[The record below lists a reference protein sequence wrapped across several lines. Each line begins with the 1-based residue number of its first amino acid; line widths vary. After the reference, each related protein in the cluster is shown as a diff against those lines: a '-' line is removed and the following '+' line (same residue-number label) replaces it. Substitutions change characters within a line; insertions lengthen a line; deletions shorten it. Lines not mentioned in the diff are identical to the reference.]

1 MLRARP
7 SATGARGFLLAALL
21 VLLGGCASTSE
32 YFKDAGRPAAE
43 APSPLEAWPH
53 RELWTGIVFNG
64 QKVGFTRREV
74 RPAPGAPG
82 RYEIESEAAIRLQFL
97 GFDKRVSLR
106 SLERVRGDLTLESF
120 RYSQKIDG
128 SQMEVTGSSDGKV
141 LKFAVKASG
150 SEQSKA
156 LSIDEP
162 LYPTSAL
169 ALLPVVHGLA
179 VGAAGRYSVF
189 NAETQSI
196 STAEQ
201 HVQAYETSG
210 LFAGTAFRTVTALL
224 GMETV
229 TWIAADGRPLL
240 ERGLNGVMISALE
253 NEATAK
259 SYLLEA
265 SLSKRDALVDFSLL
279 PAGPLEAPRRV
290 SGLEI
295 VIEDMPAA
303 FAVPSE
309 GGQSCSRSG
318 GRLECRIDRSAAL
331 AQGEPKPYLA
341 ATLAAPSNLGQ
352 IKVLAEKIISGEK
365 DQEKAVARLLSWI
378 EENIAK
384 EAIDSFTAVD
394 VLREGR
400 AECQGHAYLL
410 AALARASGI
419 PARIVNG
426 IVYSE
431 AHGGFLYHTWNEL
444 WLEGRGWRPVDAT
457 FGQAHADAT
466 HLKLLEG
473 EAAADLL
480 PLASLIGKIRVVS
493 LAPLARW

>member
-7 SATGARGFLLAALL
+7 SATGARALL
-21 VLLGGCASTSE
+21 VAALVALAGGCASTSE
-32 YFKDAGRPAAE
+32 FFQDAGRPAAA
-43 APSPLEAWPH
+43 APSPLASWPH
-53 RELWTGIVFNG
+53 REVWTGIVFNG

-74 RPAPGAPG
+74 RPAPGSPG

-106 SLERVRGDLTLESF
+106 SLERVRGDFTLESF
-120 RYSQKIDG
+120 RYSHEIDG
-128 SQMEVTGSSDGKV
+128 SLLEVSGSSDGRT
-141 LKFAVKASG
+141 LAFTVKTNGTENRKTQNLEA
-150 SEQSKA
+150 
-156 LSIDEP
+156 P

-169 ALLPVVHGLA
+169 AMLPVARGLE
-179 VGAAGRYSVF
+179 VGTRASYSVF
-189 NAETQSI
+189 SGETQSI
-196 STAEQ
+196 ATAEQ
-201 HVQAYETSG
+201 EVQAYETSG
-210 LFAGTAFRTVTALL
+210 LFAGAAFRTVTRLMGL
-224 GMETV
+224 ETL

-253 NEATAK
+253 SEATAK

-265 SLSKRDALVDFSLL
+265 SLAKRDALVDFSLI
-279 PAGPLEAPRRV
+279 PSAPLEAPRRL

-295 VIEDMPAA
+295 VLEDLPEG

-309 GGQSCSRSG
+309 GGQACSRSG
-318 GRLECRIDRSAAL
+318 GRLACRIDRSAAP
-331 AQGEPKPYLA
+331 ARGEPKRYLA
-341 ATLAAPSNLGQ
+341 PTLAAPSNLGQ
-352 IKVLAEKIISGEK
+352 IRMLSEMIVSGER
-365 DQEKAVARLLSWI
+365 DPEKAVALLLAWI

-384 EAIDSFTAVD
+384 EAIDGFTAID
-394 VLREGR
+394 VLRERR

-426 IVYSE
+426 IAYSE
-431 AHGGFLYHTWNEL
+431 AHRGFLYHTWNEL
-444 WLEGRGWRPVDAT
+444 WLGGGWRPVDAT

-473 EAAADLL
+473 EAAADLM
-480 PLASLIGKIRVVS
+480 PLAGLIGRIRVVS